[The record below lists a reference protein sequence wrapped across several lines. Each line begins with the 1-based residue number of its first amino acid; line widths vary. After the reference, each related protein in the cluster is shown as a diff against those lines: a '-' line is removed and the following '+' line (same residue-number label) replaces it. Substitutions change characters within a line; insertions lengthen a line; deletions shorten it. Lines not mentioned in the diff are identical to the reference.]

1 MNRLKTIIPSAGGLG
16 AADSYLARRSEH
28 SVAFFLCSA
37 PQAKNVSLI
46 GDFNDWQPAAQPMQR
61 MPDGCWTARL
71 ELRHGSHRYLF
82 LVDGRPVLDPR
93 AHGIVREPNQWH
105 EAASLIAVS

>member
-1 MNRLKTIIPSAGGLG
+1 MKPRETAPFRSFAS
-16 AADSYLARRSEH
+16 ADSYSARRSEH
-28 SVAFFLCSA
+28 SVVFFLCSA
-37 PQAKNVSLI
+37 PQAKSVSLV
-46 GDFNDWQPAAQPMQR
+46 GDFNDWQPAAHPLRR

-71 ELRHGSHRYLF
+71 ELRHGSYRYLF
-82 LVDGRPVLDPR
+82 LVDGKPVLDPH

>member
-1 MNRLKTIIPSAGGLG
+1 MNSKQTLPFDAAGSTAGY
-16 AADSYLARRSEH
+16 SARRSNH

-46 GDFNDWQPAAQPMQR
+46 GDFNDWRPAAHPMQR
-61 MPDGCWTARL
+61 MPDGCWATRL

-82 LVDGRPVLDPR
+82 LVDGKPALDPH
-93 AHGIVREPNQWH
+93 AQGIARHPNAEY
-105 EAASLIAVS
+105 EAASLMIVS